1 MKTEVPIEHLL
12 RWRLARAEAEA
23 PAAPRAARLLAVP
36 RPWWELLPEQFAQLV
51 HRLRAIQVQF
61 GHAMADPGQ
70 SQPGYRVAAL
80 ITGAGEDLE
89 TAARILYLSVQGTRL
104 RLRFE
109 LEQRPAADMPGAV
122 EVAFVAEQAGQP
134 LFSAGAT
141 LSLEKEYRLEAE
153 LPPELARSWQR
164 LKVTDRMPFRFLIR
178 AGKSK

>member
-1 MKTEVPIEHLL
+1 MKTQVPIEQLL
-12 RWRLARAEAEA
+12 RWRLALAEAEA

-36 RPWWELLPEQFAQLV
+36 RPWWELLPEQFAHLV
-51 HRLRAIQVQF
+51 QRLRAIQVQF
-61 GHAMADPGQ
+61 GHAMADPAQ
-70 SQPGYRVAAL
+70 SQAGYRVPAL
-80 ITGAGEDLE
+80 IAGAGEDVE
-89 TAARILYLSVQGTRL
+89 TAARILYLSVQGTRM
-104 RLRFE
+104 RMRFE
-109 LEQRPAADMPGAV
+109 LEQRPANMLGAI
-122 EVAFVAEQAGQP
+122 EVAFVGEPAGQP